1 MRAEPRLS
9 RPRTAPTPPLCANCG
24 EEHRADSKACRQA
37 RKYAA
42 PKAPLTRRGRSKQA
56 APPPTD
62 SEEELTDLEDS
73 SLKYSTFSG
82 FYPPAGPRDEPVAGP
97 SRNVTF
103 ADILNDRDRREVDRL
118 RERTTT
124 PPPSEPSRDHTMASP
139 ESEL

>member
-1 MRAEPRLS
+1 MLAEPRLFQ
-9 RPRTAPTPPLCANCG
+9 PKNAHTPPLCANCG
-24 EEHRADSKACRQA
+24 EAHRADSKACRQA

-62 SEEELTDLEDS
+62 SEDELTDLEGS
-73 SLKYSTFSG
+73 SLQHSAHAG
-82 FYPPAGPRDEPVAGP
+82 FYPPAGPQDEPVASP
-97 SRNVTF
+97 SRSVTF
-103 ADILNDRDRREVDRL
+103 ADLFTERDRSIERL